1 MMLLTIATL
10 LFGIIVAGAL
20 FLLWAYWFL
29 KGAFDHF

>member
-1 MMLLTIATL
+1 MMLITITAWL
-10 LFGIIVAGAL
+10 LGIIVAGAV